1 MEYSYSRY
9 YSAHHLQ
16 LHINLPLHDNQEAFL
31 TLVGVLKH
39 VSNVDNVNTPEEVN
53 CSFWGEKNKYKF

>member
-53 CSFWGEKNKYKF
+53 C